1 MKLSR
6 IIELALIDYYGLH
19 GEGKHSFMCHA
30 IDAMCLDGMLTFV
43 QTNAAQYDIGE
54 MLATIYPHY
63 RATALVSALFLAGL
77 VDEDRVTNETMAY
90 TTQLY
95 VWWVFDLK
103 NKGL

>member
-6 IIELALIDYYGLH
+6 IIELALISYYGLH
-19 GEGKHSFMCHA
+19 DGKQSFMCHA
-30 IDAMCLDGMLTFV
+30 VEAMHEADMITFKQCNEVQYEINDMLDTIDKGSS
-43 QTNAAQYDIGE
+43 
-54 MLATIYPHY
+54 
-63 RATALVSALFLAGL
+63 ALVSALFRVGL
-77 VDEDRVTNETMAY
+77 VDEDRVNTKTMAY

>member
-6 IIELALIDYYGLH
+6 IIELALVKFYGPDHYHDQFLCNAVETLRRQGFIDKKQ
-19 GEGKHSFMCHA
+19 EIEATQA
-30 IDAMCLDGMLTFV
+30 ISALMRK
-43 QTNAAQYDIGE
+43 
-54 MLATIYPHY
+54 IYPKTQQY
-63 RATALVSALFLAGL
+63 TMVNALKEAGYIKHTEIYSNL
-77 VDEDRVTNETMAY
+77 PY

>member
-6 IIELALIDYYGLH
+6 IIELALINYYGAH
-19 GEGKHSFMCHA
+19 WSKHQFMCNA
-30 IDAMCLDGMLTFV
+30 IENMERAGQIDKKQRM
-43 QTNAAQYDIGE
+43 AAIKDIE
-54 MLATIYPHY
+54 ELLLRIYPGEY
-63 RATALVSALFLAGL
+63 TFCLVTSLCKAGY
-77 VDEDRVTNETMAY
+77 VPTNSSEDNIAY

>member
-6 IIELALIDYYGLH
+6 IIELALIHYYGRTGNRH
-19 GEGKHSFMCHA
+19 DFMCHA
-30 IDAMCLDGMLTFV
+30 VEHMQEVLDLITKDQCLSTKESIQELLDSIDKGSS
-43 QTNAAQYDIGE
+43 
-54 MLATIYPHY
+54 
-63 RATALVSALFLAGL
+63 ALVSALFQAGY
-77 VDEDRVTNETMAY
+77 VEEDRANDTTMAY